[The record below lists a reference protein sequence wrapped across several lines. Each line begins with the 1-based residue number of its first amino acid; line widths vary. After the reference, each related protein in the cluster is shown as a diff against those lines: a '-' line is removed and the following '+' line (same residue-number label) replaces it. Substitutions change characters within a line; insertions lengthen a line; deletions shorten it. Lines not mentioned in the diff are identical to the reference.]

1 MPQMYKAHTIKHTH
15 YVIKVKKKQKYVF
28 YFWDVIH
35 IYSTSRTSLC
45 IFATPMTVTMPQSHE
60 LIIAARQLTQSDID
74 YDPCFPRMNIARED
88 AFKYHVISALWDIA
102 MAQ

>member
-1 MPQMYKAHTIKHTH
+1 
-15 YVIKVKKKQKYVF
+15 
-28 YFWDVIH
+28 
-35 IYSTSRTSLC
+35 
-45 IFATPMTVTMPQSHE
+45 MTVPMPKSHE
-60 LIIAARQLTQSDID
+60 LIIAARQLTQSDTD